1 MRILL
6 VSDYYPPFIGG
17 AHRQTQLLGQEMRQ
31 RGHAVSVATVW
42 YGGAAEEEDDAGV
55 RVYRVKQLR
64 TALPWLVQDRR
75 QRHATPFP
83 DPVTVMALRRVIERV
98 QPDVIHAYGWLTYSL
113 AAALMGKDIPLLIS
127 SRDYAYSCANRTM
140 VAWDR
145 PCSGPELAKCLR
157 CTAHHFGPLKGWVST
172 ASIYGGRAVLLPKV
186 YGIHSISTY
195 VQYIVERDFLRLDAS
210 KAQPNYQR
218 IVREVI
224 PSFREDDAETGI
236 GPGDTAG
243 LEPYLQQLPKE
254 PFILFVGALRVVKGI
269 RQLLAAYERL
279 EAPPPLVLIGTVE
292 KDTPANFPPGVVVV
306 QSFPHPAVMAAWKR
320 CLFGVFPSL
329 LPEPLGSVVYEGMS
343 QGKAVIGTTPGGHAD
358 MIISGETGFL
368 VAAGEV
374 DPLVSAMQTLIN
386 SPDLRERFGRAG
398 RDRADLFTA
407 AKAVPSFERLY
418 RQLMDRAN
426 HKGQTP

>member
-17 AHRQTQLLGQEMRQ
+17 AHRQTQLLGQELRQ

-42 YGGAAEEEDDAGV
+42 YGGAPEEADDAGV
-55 RVYRVKQLR
+55 CVYRVKQLR
-64 TALPWLVQDRR
+64 TIVPWLVQDKR
-75 QRHATPFP
+75 QRHSTPFP
-83 DPVTVMALRRVIERV
+83 DPITAAALRRVIERV
-98 QPDVIHAYGWLTYSL
+98 RPDVIHAYGWLTYSL
-113 AAALMGKDIPLLIS
+113 AAALVGKDIPLLIS

-145 PCSGPELAKCLR
+145 PCSGPELSKCLR

-172 ASIYGGRAVLLPKV
+172 FSIYGGRALLLPKV
-186 YGIHSISTY
+186 YGIHSISAY
-195 VQYIVERDFLRLDAS
+195 VQQIIERDFLRLDA
-210 KAQPNYQR
+210 APTQPNRQR
-218 IVREVI
+218 ILREVI
-224 PSFREDDAETGI
+224 PSFREDDDEVSSVA
-236 GPGDTAG
+236 DAR
-243 LEPYLQQLPKE
+243 LEPYLQQLPSE
-254 PFILFVGALRVVKGI
+254 PYILFVGALRVVKGV

-279 EAPPPLVLIGTVE
+279 VSPPPLVLVGTVE
-292 KDTPANFPPGVVVV
+292 PDTPTTFPPGTVVV
-306 QSFPHPAVMAAWKR
+306 QNLPHPAVMAAWKR

-368 VAAGEV
+368 VPPGEI

-386 SPDLRERFGRAG
+386 SADLRDCFGQAG
-398 RDRADLFTA
+398 RERAKLFTA
-407 AKAVPSFERLY
+407 ARTVPKFERLY
-418 RQLMDRAN
+418 QQLVDLSGQRQRA
-426 HKGQTP
+426 P

>member
-17 AHRQTQLLGQEMRQ
+17 AHRQTQLLGQELRQ

-42 YGGAAEEEDDAGV
+42 YGGAPEAEDDAGV
-55 RVYRVKQLR
+55 CVYRVRQLR
-64 TALPWLVQDRR
+64 TLLPGFVHDQR
-75 QRHATPFP
+75 QRHSTPFP
-83 DPVTVMALRRVIERV
+83 DPVTVMGLRRVIDQVRPE
-98 QPDVIHAYGWLTYSL
+98 VIHSYGWITYSL
-113 AAALMGKDIPLLIS
+113 AVALMGKDIPLLIS

-145 PCSGPELAKCLR
+145 PCSGPEFSKCLR

-172 ASIYGGRAVLLPKV
+172 LSIYGGRAVLLPKV
-186 YGIHSISTY
+186 SGIHSISAY
-195 VQYIVERDFLRLDAS
+195 VQRIIERDFLRLGEPS
-210 KAQPNYQR
+210 VQPGRRR

-224 PSFREDDAETGI
+224 PSFREDDDASSAPE
-236 GPGDTAG
+236 AG
-243 LEPYLQQLPKE
+243 LEPYLRQLPAE
-254 PFILFVGALRVVKGI
+254 PFMLFVGALRVVKGV

-279 EAPPPLVLIGTVE
+279 TAPPPLVLIGTVE
-292 KDTPANFPPGVVVV
+292 ADTPATFPPAAVVLQNFP
-306 QSFPHPAVMAAWKR
+306 HRAVMAAWKR

-368 VAAGEV
+368 VPPGEI
-374 DPLVSAMQTLIN
+374 DPLVDAMQTLIN
-386 SPDLRERFGRAG
+386 SADLRERLGQAG
-398 RDRADLFTA
+398 RERAKLFTA
-407 AKAVPSFERLY
+407 ARAVPNFERMY
-418 RQLMDRAN
+418 RQLIDLSQ
-426 HKGQTP
+426 GQGLKA